1 MILNEREVLSCLIY
15 ICETMYES
23 KIKINEV
30 DLSISE
36 KIVITGK
43 VIYDYQPLDI
53 SASFLLDYK
62 DGRIC
67 IYDIVANIEYLVFKL
82 NFMNLVKHVL
92 KDYPVIFTSDS
103 IAYTIKLPIDK
114 IVLSNQKIEIK
125 IK

>member
-62 DGRIC
+62 DGQIY
-67 IYDIVANIEYLVFKL
+67 IYDIVANVEYLVFKL

-114 IVLSNQKIEIK
+114 IVLSNQKIEIN